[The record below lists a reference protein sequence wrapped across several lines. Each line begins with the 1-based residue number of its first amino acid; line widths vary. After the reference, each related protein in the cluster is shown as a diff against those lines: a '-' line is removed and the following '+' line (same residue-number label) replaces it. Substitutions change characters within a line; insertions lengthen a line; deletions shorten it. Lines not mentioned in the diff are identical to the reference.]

1 MEKPKKK
8 TEPKKRVPIWMET
21 GLFETTEKLKQTD
34 GSKDRSEFIC
44 NAVSFYVGYL
54 QSESSEV
61 YVSNTLLK
69 EMDSR
74 LALHQ
79 KNICQ
84 TLFKLAVET
93 GMNAH
98 VIAESYEN
106 ITPDYLKQ
114 LRQRCIGEVKK
125 SLGAINFESIIEQK
139 SPQKISLDD
148 VE

>member
-1 MEKPKKK
+1 
-8 TEPKKRVPIWMET
+8 
-21 GLFETTEKLKQTD
+21 
-34 GSKDRSEFIC
+34 
-44 NAVSFYVGYL
+44 
-54 QSESSEV
+54 
-61 YVSNTLLK
+61 
-69 EMDSR
+69 MDSR